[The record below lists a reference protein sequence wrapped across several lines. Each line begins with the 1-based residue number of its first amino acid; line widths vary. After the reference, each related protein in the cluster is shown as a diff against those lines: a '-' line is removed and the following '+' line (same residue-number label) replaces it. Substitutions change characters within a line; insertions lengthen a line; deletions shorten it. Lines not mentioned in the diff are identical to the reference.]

1 MIRINATCAII
12 NIAILLPVVPRYG
25 LIGAAAVTVLTEVVR
40 LVMALRFAHQ
50 EGFSAPN
57 IGRFVK
63 PTLAAG
69 VMIPVLLLAGD
80 QPFFVQ
86 LLLGAL
92 VYGSALLATGV
103 LRREGG
109 FRLRVVV

>member
-1 MIRINATCAII
+1 
-12 NIAILLPVVPRYG
+12 

-50 EGFSAPN
+50 EGFSAPD
-57 IGRFVK
+57 IRRFAK
-63 PTLAAG
+63 PALAAG

-80 QPFFVQ
+80 QPFFVK
-86 LLLGAL
+86 LLLGAF

-109 FRLRVVV
+109 FRVRVVV